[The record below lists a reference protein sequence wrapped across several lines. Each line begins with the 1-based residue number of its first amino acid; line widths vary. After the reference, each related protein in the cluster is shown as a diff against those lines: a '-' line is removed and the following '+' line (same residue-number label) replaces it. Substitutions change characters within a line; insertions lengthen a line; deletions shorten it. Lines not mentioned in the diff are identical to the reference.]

1 MDHGPGNF
9 MGNQGRWTAMPGGPL
24 RKGTTAQSDHPLFQ
38 TVIANTMSFS
48 FKSYKALFFLL
59 QGPGMENQGGMR
71 GAGPDWGN
79 PRQHPIGA
87 FPGQRNFQRG

>member
-24 RKGTTAQSDHPLFQ
+24 RKGTTAQSDHRRFFKLLFQ
-38 TVIANTMSFS
+38 MRCHSRLSLT
-48 FKSYKALFFLL
+48 KHFFLL